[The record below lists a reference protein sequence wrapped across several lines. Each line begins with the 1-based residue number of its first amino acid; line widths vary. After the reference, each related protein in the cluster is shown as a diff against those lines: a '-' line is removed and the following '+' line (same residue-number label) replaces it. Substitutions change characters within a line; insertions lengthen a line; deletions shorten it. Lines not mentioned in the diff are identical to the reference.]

1 MGRNNIMITID
12 TLEQERTDLDLHVD
26 LCAQR
31 YAELDRRLISVE
43 SKIDAVVERVDD
55 IGAEFK
61 RNLLSA
67 VATIIVGLL
76 GSVGTIVGVIITHAK

>member
-1 MGRNNIMITID
+1 MITID

>member
-1 MGRNNIMITID
+1 MSSLPTIAA
-12 TLEQERTDLDLHVD
+12 EKQDLSTHVD
-26 LCAQR
+26 LCAER
-31 YAELDRRLISVE
+31 YKELDFRLGSVE
-43 SKIDAVVERVDD
+43 KKLDKLTERVDN

-76 GSVGTIVGVIITHAK
+76 GSVGTIVGVILTHSK

>member
-1 MGRNNIMITID
+1 MITID

-43 SKIDAVVERVDD
+43 QKIDAVVKRVDD

-61 RNLLSA
+61 KSLLNA

>member
-1 MGRNNIMITID
+1 MITID

-43 SKIDAVVERVDD
+43 QKIDAVVERVDSIGTEFKKSL
-55 IGAEFK
+55 IGA
-61 RNLLSA
+61 
-67 VATIIVGLL
+67 VGTIIVALV
-76 GSVGTIVGVIITHAK
+76 GSVGTIVAVIITHAK

>member
-1 MGRNNIMITID
+1 MITID

-31 YAELDRRLISVE
+31 YAELDRRLTSVE
-43 SKIDAVVERVDD
+43 SKIDAVVERVDS

-61 RNLLSA
+61 KSLLSA
-67 VATIIVGLL
+67 VATIIVALV
-76 GSVGTIVGVIITHAK
+76 GSVGTIVAVIVTHAK

>member
-1 MGRNNIMITID
+1 MGRNVMSSID
-12 TLEQERTDLDLHVD
+12 TLEQERTNLDLHVD

-43 SKIDAVVERVDD
+43 QKIDAVVERVDD

-76 GSVGTIVGVIITHAK
+76 GSVGTIVGVIITHSK

>member
-1 MGRNNIMITID
+1 MSTID

-43 SKIDAVVERVDD
+43 EKIDNIVHRVDS
-55 IGAEFK
+55 IGVELK
-61 RNLLSA
+61 KSLLTA
-67 VATIIVGLL
+67 VGTIIVALV
-76 GSVGTIVGVIITHAK
+76 GSVGTIVGVIVTHAK